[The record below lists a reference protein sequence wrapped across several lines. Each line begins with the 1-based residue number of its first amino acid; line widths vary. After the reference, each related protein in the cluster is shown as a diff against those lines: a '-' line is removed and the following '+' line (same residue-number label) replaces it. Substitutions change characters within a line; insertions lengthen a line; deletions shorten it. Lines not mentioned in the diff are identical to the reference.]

1 MTVKLLNNNKLLNIM
16 KNAHCVLCVKNY
28 LLKIMEDVFVG
39 ILGSRVILRK
49 LFLVKL
55 NSIFVADYY
64 NGRNAIFPFTD
75 VLSVISLYKKS

>member
-1 MTVKLLNNNKLLNIM
+1 M
-16 KNAHCVLCVKNY
+16 KNTHCVLCVKNY

-39 ILGSRVILRK
+39 IMENTKNK

-55 NSIFVADYY
+55 NSIFVANYY
-64 NGRNAIFPFTD
+64 NGRNDIFPFTD

>member
-1 MTVKLLNNNKLLNIM
+1 M
-16 KNAHCVLCVKNY
+16 KNTHCVLCVKNY

-39 ILGSRVILRK
+39 IMENTKNK

-55 NSIFVADYY
+55 NSIFVANYY
-64 NGRNAIFPFTD
+64 NGRNDSFPFTD